1 MIRKVL
7 LPFDG
12 NRDSHRQIRYGREIA
27 ASMGAELCL
36 LHVAGSSGNS
46 RRTRRSPK
54 WDPDVDARTFPSHAV
69 LHGKPAEKIAS
80 YADFVDAD
88 LILMPTRGRGILGQ
102 ILFGSTTLDVLRIA
116 NRPLWV
122 AKPQSV
128 TTERPVRA
136 KRILCGVELG
146 PRGES
151 VLRYAARLAKACG
164 AELLIVHAVPEI
176 SEAMLMVYGLDDSGE
191 IELLPK
197 AAHRKVSSMAAGID
211 VPYQVEARIGDVA
224 AILRKFA
231 KRWRADVVVV
241 GRGRRTDRWQLGANI
256 GDIIMRSP
264 CPVITHA
271 ARARSIRPA
280 GYRTT
285 RGATLAAVPRR
296 ASLAGVSLCETTA

>member
-12 NRDSHRQIRYGREIA
+12 DRDSHKQIRYGREIA
-27 ASMGAELCL
+27 ASLGAELCL
-36 LHVAGSSGNS
+36 LHVAGSGGNGC
-46 RRTRRSPK
+46 RTRRSPK

-69 LHGKPAEKIAS
+69 LRGKPAEKIAS
-80 YADFVDAD
+80 YADFIDTD
-88 LILMPTRGRGILGQ
+88 LILMPTRGRGMLGQ
-102 ILFGSTTLDVLRIA
+102 ILFGSTTLDVLRLA

-122 AKPQSV
+122 AKPQFV

-151 VLRYAARLAKACG
+151 VLRYAARLAKDCG
-164 AELLIVHAVPEI
+164 GELLIVHAVPEI

-197 AAHRKVSSMAAGID
+197 AAHRKVSSMAANLD
-211 VPYQVEARIGDVA
+211 VPYQVEVRIGDVA
-224 AILRKFA
+224 GILRRFA

-241 GRGRRTDRWQLGANI
+241 GRGRRTDRWRLGSNI
-256 GDIIMRSP
+256 GDIIERSP

-271 ARARSIRPA
+271 ARARPIRPS
-280 GYRTT
+280 GHRTS
-285 RGATLAAVPRR
+285 REATLAAVPKR
-296 ASLAGVSLCETTA
+296 ASFAGVSLCEMTA